1 MKYYL
6 ISSSIGTGDTKLTSF
21 DCALLESGV
30 ANYNLVRVSSILP
43 THMTQ
48 RDSIEIPEGT
58 PLNTAYATITTN
70 LLASVISA
78 AVAVGIPADENCVGV
93 IMEYSDYCSE
103 TEAIETVENMVQEA
117 MRNRGYEIKEIKSI
131 CASTAISDSNTKFS
145 TAFACIAMW

>member
-6 ISSSIGTGDTKLTSF
+6 ISSSIGRGDTKLTSF

-43 THMTQ
+43 SHMTK
-48 RDSIEIPEGT
+48 RDAIDIPEGT
-58 PLNTAYATITTN
+58 PINTAYATITTN
-70 LLASVISA
+70 LSASVISA
-78 AVAVGIPADENCVGV
+78 AVAVGIPTDENCVGI

-103 TEAIETVENMVQEA
+103 IDAIDTVEKMVQEA
-117 MRNRGYEIKEIKSI
+117 MRNRGYEIKEIESV
-131 CASTAISDSNTKFS
+131 CASTAIRDSNTKYA